1 MNSTQIQIH
10 KEVSF
15 AIAASSISICVFL
28 VIFYCLCFMYLINEI
43 LYLKKKL
50 WRIKQ
55 GPSDHETEALY
66 TKYRAEYIKN
76 ILMLLVTVS
85 ELLCFVPICLKN
97 FIQALSMATLD
108 RGQYAYGLVII
119 LTQVVCWSLCT
130 ILLSAMLYLLNLLT
144 LYQINLLYGTFDTT
158 LLKRKLRNLL
168 VFSIILLLV
177 TCTLFASII
186 SQLIA
191 LVHVTYYMCRLIKN
205 CKYLYIL
212 LKYRYRDSLLY
223 HNNVPLH
230 RAQLKIALR
239 YKYFNIFTL
248 TGLCVLLAGCWF
260 SLLNTASLIVCD
272 PFLQKLIG
280 FQMYQVDSIIIVTT
294 DLVQAFLGFIGGSLL
309 LTSFVAFFIFR
320 ICRGCNNTRN

>member
-1 MNSTQIQIH
+1 MNISQVDTSVNLVQ
-10 KEVSF
+10 VF
-15 AIAASSISICVFL
+15 ISIITAIII
-28 VIFYCLCFMYLINEI
+28 VIFYSLWLVYLVNEI

-66 TKYRAEYIKN
+66 TKYRAEYVKN
-76 ILMLLVTVS
+76 KLMLLVTVL
-85 ELLCFVPICLKN
+85 EPLYFFPIVLKN
-97 FIQALSMATLD
+97 SFRALFMNTLD
-108 RGQYAYGLVII
+108 TIEYDYNII
-119 LTQVVCWSLCT
+119 SVLNHIVFWSFAS
-130 ILLSAMLYLLNLLT
+130 ILLSTMVYLLNLLT

-168 VFSIILLLV
+168 VFSIILLLM

-191 LVHVTYYMCRLIKN
+191 LVHVTYYMSRLIKN

-239 YKYFNIFTL
+239 YKYFNIFML
-248 TGLCVLLAGCWF
+248 TGLCVLLVTFWF
-260 SLLNTASLIVCD
+260 GFFNTLSFVVRYTH
-272 PFLQKLIG
+272 FGRLIG
-280 FQMYQVDSIIIVTT
+280 VTTHQAEIIILSTGLITT
-294 DLVQAFLGFIGGSLL
+294 ALSFLVVSILL
-309 LTSFVAFFIFR
+309 PTFVVFTLFH
-320 ICRGCNNTRN
+320 ICKGRNISI